1 MLNKEDKKMLNNKK
15 ILIATGG
22 TGGHINPALAVAG
35 YIRENYPQAKILFVG
50 TAVKMEAQLV
60 PAAGYDFRTIDIQ
73 GFSRDLTPSGIKQN
87 IGTVIKLLKSS
98 SQAKKII
105 KDFAPD
111 VVLGFGGYVGGP
123 VLRTACKMG
132 IPTAI
137 HEQNAFPGV
146 TNKALAKT
154 VDAVMLTSPEAEK
167 YIQPKNPCIVT
178 GLPVRGELISADREF
193 SRVELGVDER
203 PVILSMGGSLGAKV
217 INTAVTQLIEERYE
231 RKNCY
236 FLHATGK
243 AGVGMF
249 DVIEKEKGI
258 SLQENKHIMLREY
271 INDMHRCMAAADIVI
286 CRAGASSLSE
296 IQALGKPSIL
306 VPYPYAAENHQYH
319 NAMALVKN
327 DAAILI
333 EEKDFTGERLIKE
346 IDALLADK
354 QRLEAL
360 GSNAK
365 KMAIYDATER
375 IVDCICKIIK

>member
-1 MLNKEDKKMLNNKK
+1 MLNNKK

-35 YIRENYPQAKILFVG
+35 FIREKYPEADILFVG

-60 PAAGYDFRTIDIQ
+60 PAAGYNFKTIDIQ

-87 IGTVIKLLKSS
+87 ISTVIKLVKSS

-105 KDFAPD
+105 KEFNPD

-123 VLRTACKMG
+123 VLRTASKLG

-146 TNKALAKT
+146 TNKALAKV
-154 VDAVMLTSPEAEK
+154 VDKVMLTAPEAEK
-167 YIQPKNPCIVT
+167 YMQPKNPCVVT
-178 GLPVRGELISADREF
+178 GLPVRGELISANREF
-193 SRVELGVDER
+193 SRAELGVDER
-203 PVILSMGGSLGAKV
+203 PVILSMGGSLGARV
-217 INTAVTQLIEERYE
+217 INNAVTQLIEERYE
-231 RKNCY
+231 RKDCY

-258 SLQENKHIMLREY
+258 SLEENKHIMLREY
-271 INDMHRCMAAADIVI
+271 INDMHRCMAAADLVI

-296 IQALGKPSIL
+296 IQAMGKPSIL
-306 VPYPYAAENHQYH
+306 VPYPYAAENHQYY
-319 NAMALVKN
+319 NAMELVKN

-354 QRLEAL
+354 SRLTTL
-360 GSNAK
+360 GENAK

-375 IVDCICKIIK
+375 IVSCICEIVR

>member
-1 MLNKEDKKMLNNKK
+1 MLNNKK

-35 YIRENYPQAKILFVG
+35 YIRENYPKAQILFVG

-60 PAAGYDFRTIDIQ
+60 PAAGYDFKTIDIQ

-87 IGTVIKLLKSS
+87 IGTVIKLVKSS

-105 KDFAPD
+105 KEFGPD

-123 VLRTACKMG
+123 VLRTACKLG

-146 TNKALAKT
+146 TNKALAKL
-154 VDAVMLTSPEAEK
+154 VDKVMLTAPEAEK
-167 YIQPKNPCIVT
+167 YMQPKNPCVVT
-178 GLPVRGELISADREF
+178 GLPVRGELINADREF
-193 SRVELGVDER
+193 SRAELGVDER
-203 PVILSMGGSLGAKV
+203 PVILSMGGSLGARV
-217 INTAVTQLIEERYE
+217 INNAVTQLIEERYE
-231 RKNCY
+231 RKDCY

-249 DVIEKEKGI
+249 DVIEKEKNI
-258 SLQENKHIMLREY
+258 NLAENKHVMLREY
-271 INDMHRCMAAADIVI
+271 INDMHRCMAAADLVI

-296 IQALGKPSIL
+296 IQAMGKPSIL
-306 VPYPYAAENHQYH
+306 VPYPYAAENHQYY
-319 NAMALVKN
+319 NAMELVKN
-327 DAAILI
+327 NAAILI

-346 IDALLADK
+346 IDSLLADRS
-354 QRLEAL
+354 RLEEL
-360 GSNAK
+360 GANAK

-375 IVDCICKIIK
+375 IVSCICEIVK

>member
-1 MLNKEDKKMLNNKK
+1 MLNNKK

-35 YIRENYPQAKILFVG
+35 YIRDNYPQADILFVG

-60 PAAGYDFRTIDIQ
+60 PAAGYNFKTIDIQ

-87 IGTVIKLLKSS
+87 ISTVIKLVKSS

-105 KDFAPD
+105 KEYAPD

-123 VLRTACKMG
+123 VLRTACKLG

-146 TNKALAKT
+146 TNKALAKI
-154 VDAVMLTSPEAEK
+154 VDKVMLTAPEAQK
-167 YIQPKNPCIVT
+167 YMQPKNPCVVT
-178 GLPVRGELISADREF
+178 GLPVRGELISANREF
-193 SRVELGVDER
+193 SRAELGVDER
-203 PVILSMGGSLGAKV
+203 PVILSMGGSLGARV

-231 RKNCY
+231 RKDCY

-249 DVIEKEKGI
+249 DVIEKEKNI
-258 SLQENKHIMLREY
+258 SLSENKHIMLREY
-271 INDMHRCMAAADIVI
+271 INDMHRCMAAADLVI

-296 IQALGKPSIL
+296 IQAMGKPSIL
-306 VPYPYAAENHQYH
+306 VPYPYAAENHQYY
-319 NAMALVKN
+319 NAMELVKN

-346 IDALLADK
+346 IDALLADR
-354 QRLEAL
+354 QRLKAL
-360 GSNAK
+360 GDNAK

-375 IVDCICKIIK
+375 IVSCICEIVK

>member
-1 MLNKEDKKMLNNKK
+1 MLNNKR

-35 YIRENYPQAKILFVG
+35 FIREKYPEADILFVG

-60 PAAGYDFRTIDIQ
+60 PAAGYKFKTIDIQ

-87 IGTVIKLLKSS
+87 ISTLIKLVKSS
-98 SQAKKII
+98 SQAEKII
-105 KDFAPD
+105 KEFNPD

-123 VLRTACKMG
+123 VLRKANKLG

-146 TNKALAKT
+146 TNKALAKV
-154 VDAVMLTSPEAEK
+154 VDKVMLTAPEAEK
-167 YIQPKNPCIVT
+167 YMQPKNPCVVT
-178 GLPVRGELISADREF
+178 GLPVRGELISANREF
-193 SRVELGVDER
+193 SRAELGVDER
-203 PVILSMGGSLGAKV
+203 PVILSMGGSLGARV
-217 INTAVTQLIEERYE
+217 INNAVTQLIEERYE
-231 RKNCY
+231 RKDCY

-243 AGVGMF
+243 EGVGMF

-258 SLQENKHIMLREY
+258 SLSENKHIMLREY
-271 INDMHRCMAAADIVI
+271 INDMHRCMAAADLVI

-296 IQALGKPSIL
+296 IQVMGKPSIL
-306 VPYPYAAENHQYH
+306 VPYPYAAENHQYY
-319 NAMALVKN
+319 NAMELVKN

-346 IDALLADK
+346 IDALLNDK
-354 QRLEAL
+354 SRLITL
-360 GSNAK
+360 GENAK

-375 IVDCICKIIK
+375 IVSCICEIVR

>member
-1 MLNKEDKKMLNNKK
+1 MLNNKK
-15 ILIATGG
+15 ILFATGG

-35 YIRENYPQAKILFVG
+35 YIREKYPEAKILFVG

-60 PAAGYDFRTIDIQ
+60 PAAGYDFKTIDIQ
-73 GFSRDLTPSGIKQN
+73 GFSRELNFNGIKQN
-87 IGTVIKLLKSS
+87 VGTVIKLLKSS

-105 KDFAPD
+105 KEFSPD

-123 VLRTACKMG
+123 VLRTACKLG

-146 TNKALAKT
+146 TNKALAKI
-154 VDAVMLTSPEAEK
+154 VDRVMLTAAEAEK
-167 YIQPKNPCIVT
+167 YMTPKNPCVVT

-193 SRVELGVDER
+193 SRAELGVDDR
-203 PVILSMGGSLGAKV
+203 PVILSMGGSLGARV
-217 INTAVTQLIEERYE
+217 INEAVTELIEKRYG
-231 RKNCY
+231 RKDCY

-249 DVIEKEKGI
+249 DVIRNEKNINLE
-258 SLQENKHIMLREY
+258 ENKHIILREY
-271 INDMHRCMAAADIVI
+271 IDDMHRCMAAADLVI

-296 IQALGKPSIL
+296 IQAMGKPSIL
-306 VPYPYAAENHQYH
+306 VPYPYAAENHQYY
-319 NAMALVKN
+319 NAMELVKN

-333 EEKDFTGERLIKE
+333 EEKDFTGERLINE
-346 IDALLADK
+346 VDSLLADRA
-354 QRLEAL
+354 RLTAIGE
-360 GSNAK
+360 NAK

-375 IVDCICKIIK
+375 IVNCVCEIVK

>member
-1 MLNKEDKKMLNNKK
+1 MLNRKKVM
-15 ILIATGG
+15 IATGG
-22 TGGHINPALAVAG
+22 TGGHINPGLAVAG
-35 YIRENYPQAKILFVG
+35 YIRDNYPDAQILFVG

-60 PAAGYDFRTIDIQ
+60 PAAGYDFKTIDIQ
-73 GFSRDLTPSGIKQN
+73 GFSRDLTPAGLVKNVQ
-87 IGTVIKLLKSS
+87 TAVKLVKSS

-105 KDFAPD
+105 KEFEPD
-111 VVLGFGGYVGGP
+111 VVIGFGGYVSGP
-123 VLRTACKMG
+123 VLRTAAKMG
-132 IPTAI
+132 IPTAV

-146 TNKALAKT
+146 TNKTLAKK
-154 VDAVMLTSPEAEK
+154 VDRVMLTAPEAEK
-167 YIQPKNPCIVT
+167 YITSKNPCVVT
-178 GLPVRGELISADREF
+178 GLPVRGEMINADRDI
-193 SRVELGVDER
+193 SRAELKVDDR

-217 INTAVTQLIEERYE
+217 INEAMTQLIAERYE

-249 DVIEKEKGI
+249 DTLKNDKKIN
-258 SLQENKHIMLREY
+258 LDENKHIMLREY
-271 INDMHRCMAAADIVI
+271 IDDMYRCMAAADLVI

-296 IQALGKPSIL
+296 IQAMGKPSIL
-306 VPYPYAAENHQYH
+306 VPYPYAAENHQYY

-346 IDALLADK
+346 VDELLANPDRLK
-354 QRLEAL
+354 QIGE
-360 GSNAK
+360 NAK

-375 IVDCICKIIK
+375 IVNCIGEIVK

>member
-1 MLNKEDKKMLNNKK
+1 MLNNKK

-35 YIRENYPQAKILFVG
+35 LIREKYPQSDILFVG

-60 PAAGYDFRTIDIQ
+60 PAAGYNFKTIDIQ

-87 IGTVIKLLKSS
+87 ISTVIKLVKSS

-105 KDFAPD
+105 KEFNPD

-123 VLRTACKMG
+123 VLRTACKLG

-146 TNKALAKT
+146 TNKALAKI
-154 VDAVMLTSPEAEK
+154 VDRVMLTAPEAEK
-167 YIQPKNPCIVT
+167 YMQPKNPCVVT

-193 SRVELGVDER
+193 SRAELGVDDR
-203 PVILSMGGSLGAKV
+203 PVILSMGGSLGARV
-217 INTAVTQLIEERYE
+217 INNAVTQLIEERYE
-231 RKNCY
+231 KKDCY

-258 SLQENKHIMLREY
+258 NLAENKHIMLREY
-271 INDMHRCMAAADIVI
+271 INDMHRCMSAADLVI

-296 IQALGKPSIL
+296 IQAMGKPSIL
-306 VPYPYAAENHQYH
+306 VPYPYAAENHQYY
-319 NAMALVKN
+319 NAMELVKN

-346 IDALLADK
+346 IDSLLSDRK
-354 QRLEAL
+354 RLEEL
-360 GSNAK
+360 GANAK

-375 IVDCICKIIK
+375 IVSCICEIVR

>member
-1 MLNKEDKKMLNNKK
+1 MLNNKK

-35 YIRENYPQAKILFVG
+35 YIRERFPSAKILFVG

-60 PAAGYDFRTIDIQ
+60 PAAGYDFKTIDIQ

-105 KDFAPD
+105 KEFSPD

-146 TNKALAKT
+146 TNKALAKI
-154 VDAVMLTSPEAEK
+154 VDTVMLTAPEAQK
-167 YIQPKNPCIVT
+167 YMQPKNPCVVT
-178 GLPVRGELISADREF
+178 GLPIRGEIISADRDF
-193 SRVELGVDER
+193 SRAELGIDDR

-231 RKNCY
+231 RRNCY

-249 DVIEKEKGI
+249 DVVEKEKGI
-258 SLQENKHIMLREY
+258 NLSENKHIMLREY
-271 INDMHRCMAAADIVI
+271 INDMHRCMAAADLVI

-296 IQALGKPSIL
+296 IQAMGKPSIL
-306 VPYPYAAENHQYH
+306 VPYPYAAENHQYY
-319 NAMALVKN
+319 NAMELVKN

-333 EEKDFTGERLIKE
+333 EEKDFTGDRLIKE
-346 IDALLADK
+346 IDTLLADK

-360 GSNAK
+360 GANAK

>member
-1 MLNKEDKKMLNNKK
+1 MLNNKK

-35 YIRENYPQAKILFVG
+35 YIRENYPKAQILFVG

-60 PAAGYDFRTIDIQ
+60 PAAGYDFKTIDIQ

-87 IGTVIKLLKSS
+87 IGTVIKLVKSS

-105 KDFAPD
+105 KEFGPD

-123 VLRTACKMG
+123 VLRTACKLG

-146 TNKALAKT
+146 TNKALAKL
-154 VDAVMLTSPEAEK
+154 VDKVMLTAPEAER
-167 YIQPKNPCIVT
+167 YMQPKNPCVVT
-178 GLPVRGELISADREF
+178 GLPVRGELINADREF
-193 SRVELGVDER
+193 SRAELGVDER
-203 PVILSMGGSLGAKV
+203 PVILSMGGSLGARV
-217 INTAVTQLIEERYE
+217 INNAVTQLIEERYE
-231 RKNCY
+231 RKDCY

-249 DVIEKEKGI
+249 DVIEKEKNI
-258 SLQENKHIMLREY
+258 NLEENKHIMLREY
-271 INDMHRCMAAADIVI
+271 INDMHRCMAAADLVI

-296 IQALGKPSIL
+296 IQAMGKPSIL
-306 VPYPYAAENHQYH
+306 VPYPYAAENHQYY
-319 NAMALVKN
+319 NAMELVKN
-327 DAAILI
+327 NAAILI

-346 IDALLADK
+346 IDSLLADRS
-354 QRLEAL
+354 RLEEL
-360 GSNAK
+360 GANAK

-375 IVDCICKIIK
+375 IVSCICEIVK

>member
-1 MLNKEDKKMLNNKK
+1 MLNNKK

-35 YIRENYPQAKILFVG
+35 YIRENYPKAKILFVG

-60 PAAGYDFRTIDIQ
+60 PAAGYDFKTIDIQ
-73 GFSRDLTPSGIKQN
+73 GFSRELNFSGLKQN
-87 IGTVIKLLKSS
+87 VGTVIKLLKSS

-105 KDFAPD
+105 KEFSPD
-111 VVLGFGGYVGGP
+111 VVIGFGGYVGGP
-123 VLRTACKMG
+123 VLRTACKLG

-146 TNKALAKT
+146 TNKALAKI
-154 VDAVMLTSPEAEK
+154 VDRVMLTAPEAEK
-167 YIQPKNPCIVT
+167 YMTPKNPCVVT

-193 SRVELGVDER
+193 SRAELGVDDR
-203 PVILSMGGSLGAKV
+203 PVILSMGGSLGARV
-217 INTAVTQLIEERYE
+217 INEAVTKLIEERYG
-231 RKNCY
+231 RKDCY

-249 DVIEKEKGI
+249 DVIRNEKNI
-258 SLQENKHIMLREY
+258 SLEENKHIMLREY
-271 INDMHRCMAAADIVI
+271 IDDMHRCMAAADLVI

-296 IQALGKPSIL
+296 IQAMGKPSIL
-306 VPYPYAAENHQYH
+306 VPYPYAAENHQYY
-319 NAMALVKN
+319 NAMELVKN

-333 EEKDFTGERLIKE
+333 EEKDFTGERLISEVDK
-346 IDALLADK
+346 LLSDRA
-354 QRLEAL
+354 RLTAIGE
-360 GSNAK
+360 NAK

-375 IVDCICKIIK
+375 IVNCICEIVN

>member
-1 MLNKEDKKMLNNKK
+1 MLNNKK

-35 YIRENYPQAKILFVG
+35 YIRDKYPEADILFVG

-60 PAAGYDFRTIDIQ
+60 PAAGYNFKTIDIQ

-87 IGTVIKLLKSS
+87 IGTVIKLIKSS

-105 KDFAPD
+105 KEFDPD

-123 VLRTACKMG
+123 VLRAANKLG

-146 TNKALAKT
+146 TNKALAKV
-154 VDAVMLTSPEAEK
+154 VDKVMLTAPEAEK
-167 YIQPKNPCIVT
+167 YMQPKNPCVVT
-178 GLPVRGELISADREF
+178 GLPVRGELISANREF
-193 SRVELGVDER
+193 SRAELGVDER
-203 PVILSMGGSLGAKV
+203 PVILSMGGSLGARV
-217 INTAVTQLIEERYE
+217 INNAVTQLIEERYE
-231 RKNCY
+231 RKDCY

-249 DVIEKEKGI
+249 DVIQNEKGI
-258 SLQENKHIMLREY
+258 NLEENKHIMLREY

-296 IQALGKPSIL
+296 IQAMGKPSIL
-306 VPYPYAAENHQYH
+306 VPYPYAAENHQYY
-319 NAMALVKN
+319 NAMELVKN

-333 EEKDFTGERLIKE
+333 EEKDFTGERLISE
-346 IDALLADK
+346 IDALLADRE
-354 QRLEAL
+354 RLASL
-360 GSNAK
+360 GENAK

-375 IVDCICKIIK
+375 IVSCICEIVR

>member
-1 MLNKEDKKMLNNKK
+1 MLNNKK

-35 YIRENYPQAKILFVG
+35 YIRDNYPDAKILFVG

-60 PAAGYDFRTIDIQ
+60 PAAGYDFKTIDIQ

-203 PVILSMGGSLGAKV
+203 PVILSMGGSLGARV

-258 SLQENKHIMLREY
+258 SLSENKHIMLREY
-271 INDMHRCMAAADIVI
+271 INDMHRCMAAADLVI

-306 VPYPYAAENHQYH
+306 VPYPYAAENHQYY

-346 IDALLADK
+346 IDALLADRK
-354 QRLEAL
+354 RLEAL
-360 GSNAK
+360 GQNAK

-375 IVDCICKIIK
+375 IVDCIINILK

>member
-1 MLNKEDKKMLNNKK
+1 MLNNKK

-35 YIRENYPQAKILFVG
+35 YIRENYPSAKILFVG

-60 PAAGYDFRTIDIQ
+60 PAAGYDFKTIDIQ
-73 GFSRDLTPSGIKQN
+73 GFSRELNLSGIKQN
-87 IGTVIKLLKSS
+87 VGTVIKLLKSS

-105 KDFAPD
+105 KEFSPD

-123 VLRTACKMG
+123 VLRTACKLG

-146 TNKALAKT
+146 TNKALAKI
-154 VDAVMLTSPEAEK
+154 VDRVMLTAPEAEK
-167 YIQPKNPCIVT
+167 YMTPKNPCVVT

-193 SRVELGVDER
+193 SRAELGVDDR
-203 PVILSMGGSLGAKV
+203 PVILSMGGSLGARV
-217 INTAVTQLIEERYE
+217 INEAVTKLIEERYG
-231 RKNCY
+231 RKDCY

-249 DVIEKEKGI
+249 DVIRNEKNI
-258 SLQENKHIMLREY
+258 SLEENKHIMLREY
-271 INDMHRCMAAADIVI
+271 IDDMHRCMAAADLVI

-296 IQALGKPSIL
+296 IQAMGKPSIL
-306 VPYPYAAENHQYH
+306 VPYPYAAENHQYY
-319 NAMALVKN
+319 NAMELVKN

-333 EEKDFTGERLIKE
+333 EEKDFTGERLISEVDK
-346 IDALLADK
+346 LLSDRA
-354 QRLEAL
+354 RLTAIGE
-360 GSNAK
+360 NAK

-375 IVDCICKIIK
+375 IVNCICEIVN

>member
-1 MLNKEDKKMLNNKK
+1 MLNNKK

-35 YIRENYPQAKILFVG
+35 YIRDNYPEAKILFVG

-60 PAAGYDFRTIDIQ
+60 PAAGYDFKTIDIQ

-203 PVILSMGGSLGAKV
+203 PVILSMGGSLGARV

-258 SLQENKHIMLREY
+258 SLSENKHIMLREY
-271 INDMHRCMAAADIVI
+271 INDMHRCMAAADLVI

-346 IDALLADK
+346 IDALLADRK
-354 QRLEAL
+354 RLETL
-360 GSNAK
+360 GQNAK

-375 IVDCICKIIK
+375 IVDCIINILK